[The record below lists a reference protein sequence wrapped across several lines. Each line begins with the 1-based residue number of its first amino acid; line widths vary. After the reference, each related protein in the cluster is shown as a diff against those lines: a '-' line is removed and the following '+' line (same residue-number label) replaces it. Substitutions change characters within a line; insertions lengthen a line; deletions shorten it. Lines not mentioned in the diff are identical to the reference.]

1 MSKDI
6 YERQTHKERQR
17 TDKSLFKFEY
27 SESVEL
33 IELLTDIII
42 ILAKNAFKS
51 RSLDIKFVV
60 FGGVK
65 GQRSGL
71 KVKG

>member
-27 SESVEL
+27 SESVEFV
-33 IELLTDIII
+33 ELLIDIII
-42 ILAKNAFKS
+42 ISAKNAFKS
-51 RSLDIKFVV
+51 RSLDVKFVV
-60 FGGVK
+60 FGRVK
-65 GQRSGL
+65 DQD
-71 KVKG
+71 